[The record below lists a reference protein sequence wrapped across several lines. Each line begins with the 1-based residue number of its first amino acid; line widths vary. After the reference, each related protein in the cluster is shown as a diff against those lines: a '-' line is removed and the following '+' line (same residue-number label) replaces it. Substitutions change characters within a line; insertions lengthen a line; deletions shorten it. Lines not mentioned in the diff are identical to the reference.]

1 MLIIVKNIML
11 GKFGILV
18 VIFVL
23 LLAFYFV
30 ISLAVYKKDKS
41 KISKNIKNYLFNVRV
56 LILFIGVVALILSFF
71 M

>member
-1 MLIIVKNIML
+1 MLN
-11 GKFGILV
+11 KFEILV
-18 VIFVL
+18 VIFSL

-41 KISKNIKNYLFNVRV
+41 SISKNIKNYLFNVR
-56 LILFIGVVALILSFF
+56 ILLVFIGVVAFILTFF

>member
-1 MLIIVKNIML
+1 MYEASFIEYLI
-11 GKFGILV
+11 
-18 VIFVL
+18 VIFIL

-41 KISKNIKNYLFNVRV
+41 NISKNVKNYLFNVRV
-56 LILFIGVVALILSFF
+56 LILFIGVLALILSFF

>member
-1 MLIIVKNIML
+1 MLD
-11 GKFGILV
+11 KFGILV
-18 VIFVL
+18 VIFIL

-41 KISKNIKNYLFNVRV
+41 NISKNVKNYLFNVRV